1 MANVIHLAPSER
13 QRVFQDDET
22 HERQGRVTIH
32 DVAAAAG
39 VSKSTVSRILDERL
53 PRSESETA
61 RRVRQVA
68 ASLGYVRDVSAAS
81 LRRGQT
87 NTIGVIVPRLTDTV
101 MAMLYEALA
110 RACARSGRFAIVATT
125 GDEPR
130 ADRAAAR
137 TLLQRGVDGLV
148 LSTAREGDDFAQELA
163 ERGVPYVLALRSD
176 GRSLAS
182 VGDDRLGGYLA
193 TRHLLDLGHHR
204 IGIIAGPGYASSSRG
219 RLEGYR
225 QALAE
230 AGIAADAALVIES
243 TFGIDSGAEAAE
255 KLMSLSKPPT
265 ALFAVNDNTA
275 IGALSALARLGLS
288 VPGDVSLVGY
298 NDIPIVSRLPIPLT
312 SVRVPFDQIAADALD
327 LLTRGPISRDDRIR
341 IAAPTLIPR
350 RSTAAPAPK
359 RPEPGRPRPSRRPSR
374 QPAQ

>member
-1 MANVIHLAPSER
+1 MDEEANER
-13 QRVFQDDET
+13 
-22 HERQGRVTIH
+22 HGRVTIH

-53 PRSESETA
+53 PRSESDTA
-61 RRVRQVA
+61 RRVREVA
-68 ASLGYVRDVSAAS
+68 TRLGYVRDVSAAS

-125 GDEPR
+125 EDEPH
-130 ADRAAAR
+130 ADRTAAQ

-148 LSTAREGDDFAQELA
+148 LSTAREGDDFAGELA
-163 ERGVPYVLALRSD
+163 DRGVPFVLALRSD

-193 TRHLLDLGHHR
+193 TRHLLDLGHRR
-204 IGIIAGPGYASSSRG
+204 IGIIAGPGYASSSKG
-219 RLEGYR
+219 RLEGYE
-225 QALAE
+225 QALRE
-230 AGIAADAALVIES
+230 AGVPLDPALVVES

-255 KLMSLSKPPT
+255 RLMNLPQPPT

-275 IGALSALARLGLS
+275 IGALSTLARRGLS

-312 SVRVPFDQIAADALD
+312 TVRVPFDQIASAALE
-327 LLTRGPISRDDRIR
+327 LMTRPPDMAGARLR

-350 RSTAAPAPK
+350 RSSAS
-359 RPEPGRPRPSRRPSR
+359 PRR
-374 QPAQ
+374 

>member
-1 MANVIHLAPSER
+1 M
-13 QRVFQDDET
+13 QDDIPP
-22 HERQGRVTIH
+22 ERQGRVTIL
-32 DVAAAAG
+32 DVAAEAG

-53 PRSESETA
+53 PRSDSETA

-68 ASLGYVRDVSAAS
+68 ARLGYVRDVSAAS

-125 GDEPR
+125 DDEPR
-130 ADRAAAR
+130 ADRAAAQ

-148 LSTAREGDDFAQELA
+148 LSTARDGDDFTQEL
-163 ERGVPYVLALRSD
+163 EDRGVPYVLALRSD

-193 TRHLLDLGHHR
+193 TRHLIDLGHRR

-230 AGIAADAALVIES
+230 AGIGADAGLVIES
-243 TFGIDSGAEAAE
+243 TFGIDSGTEAAE
-255 KLMSLSKPPT
+255 RLMRLPVPPT

-288 VPGDVSLVGY
+288 VPGDISLVGY
-298 NDIPIVSRLPIPLT
+298 NDIPIVGRLPTPLT

-327 LLTRGPISRDDRIR
+327 LLTRSPSSEGDRIR
-341 IAAPTLIPR
+341 VSAPTLIPR
-350 RSTAAPAPK
+350 RSTAPLRHA
-359 RPEPGRPRPSRRPSR
+359 RPESKRQRDTGRRSRHQEP
-374 QPAQ
+374 